1 MAIRIKLSDGTE
13 MLVEATLEQLT
24 QAVRT
29 ANETGDM
36 ITIDR
41 PNGRTMTISPQAIET
56 MSEEPEAEAVLAE
69 RFGRSPAAA

>member
-13 MLVEATLEQLT
+13 MLVEATLDELRH
-24 QAVRT
+24 AVRAAT
-29 ANETGDM
+29 ESGDM